1 MLTVYTKPNCNKC
14 SNLKAKMLRLQ
25 VPHTLLVIGQ
35 DVTREDF
42 LDKYPEAKS
51 VPFVLEGEKVIENP
65 HEYIEEN
72 FQNMQ

>member
-1 MLTVYTKPNCNKC
+1 
-14 SNLKAKMLRLQ
+14 MLRLQ